1 MKIKYIKGCQNSNT
15 DTLYRIFEDMTDV
28 QKVEFSPKNEDKV
41 DFIITITSQ
50 QEDDKEN
57 MLMCY
62 SLSQLRHQMEKMKI
76 YH

>member
-1 MKIKYIKGCQNSNT
+1 
-15 DTLYRIFEDMTDV
+15 MTDV